1 MLTRFF
7 SLCVALSLALLAPI
21 HGETAPLKA
30 AANKIDITP
39 SRPAFLAGYGSN
51 RKNTSVHDP
60 IFAKCLV
67 MESGD
72 TRIAFV
78 ACDLIGF
85 PRYIGEKI
93 RKKVLSVFPEHLYI
107 SATHS
112 HSAPDTLGQ
121 WGPDIQTSGVDK
133 VWWAETQDRIVQ
145 LIEQTASQ
153 LRPATVR
160 FANTLT
166 VPKISKNIRV
176 PAILD
181 TELGAM
187 QVLDAKGEAVI
198 ATFVNY
204 SCHPEVLNSHALSAD
219 FPGWLYKTVES
230 NVGGICLYLN
240 GAQGGMVTADFDEST
255 TPKGENF
262 KAIEEIGTALANR
275 ALEILKEAPLLK
287 EVPIQTQRR
296 VFSVPL
302 ENAMFKTLIKLK
314 VFPDELKKGENIETE
329 VNRITIGEAEFLTLP
344 GEVLPNIGFML
355 KRYMTGKRK
364 FLLGLT
370 CDELGYILSEEDF
383 GLQLYRYESSVS
395 VGSQMGPLMIQN
407 LKHLLK
413 EGKGN

>member
-1 MLTRFF
+1 MLLRTLTLLIAA
-7 SLCVALSLALLAPI
+7 SVALVAPI
-21 HGETAPLKA
+21 YGGTAPLRA

-39 SRPAFLAGYGSN
+39 NHSVFLAGYGSN
-51 RKNTSVHDP
+51 RKNTTVHDP
-60 IFAKCLV
+60 IWARCLIL
-67 MESGD
+67 ESGN

-85 PRYIGEKI
+85 PRHASEKI
-93 RKKVLSVFPEHLYI
+93 RAQVKSVLPERLYI
-107 SATHS
+107 SATHT
-112 HSAPDTLGQ
+112 HSGPDTLGQ

-133 VWWAETQDRIVQ
+133 VWWAETQGRIVQ
-145 LIEQTASQ
+145 LIEQTATQ
-153 LRPATVR
+153 LQSATLK
-160 FANTLT
+160 FANTMT

-187 QVLDAKGEAVI
+187 QILDGKGEKVI

-230 NVGGICLYLN
+230 KVGGICLYLN
-240 GAQGGMVTADFDEST
+240 GAQGGMVTADYDESIS
-255 TPKGENF
+255 PKGENF
-262 KAIEEIGTALANR
+262 KATEEIGTGLANR
-275 ALEILKEAPLLK
+275 TLEILNDAPLVKEAN
-287 EVPIQTQRR
+287 IHTQRS
-296 VFSVPL
+296 VFQIPL
-302 ENAMFKTLIKLK
+302 ENPMFKMLIKLK
-314 VFPDELKKGENIETE
+314 VFPDETKKGENIETE

-355 KRYMTGKRK
+355 KRFMTGKTK

-383 GLQLYRYESSVS
+383 GLQLYRYEASVS
-395 VGSQMGPLMIQN
+395 VGSQMGPMMVEN
-407 LKHLLK
+407 LKRLLK
-413 EGKGN
+413 EGKR